1 MVNSTLWF
9 RIMWKIDMLILIK
22 SNSKTQYIH
31 VVQRNLNKLS
41 LYNLKRVTFILMT
54 NTTAFFEKNSMHVI
68 SNDKVTL
75 SISFSTVFIVLNTK
89 WVSFNYELFCQN
101 LIRVCS
107 FIICFQIFWFLWV
120 AKTLSPLLQTGWR
133 SSPLLKTLS
142 RSSPLLKNRS
152 RLAPLNQPV
161 LPMHFNGGL
170 TPADVPAIGCQ
181 LQEEVENPGLEEDV
195 LGVLHELGGALVVSD
210 GRVKQS
216 GAKHCGQVT
225 QRHLVLTF
233 MLTDSVK
240 NLEKQ
245 ALRKR

>member
-1 MVNSTLWF
+1 
-9 RIMWKIDMLILIK
+9 
-22 SNSKTQYIH
+22 
-31 VVQRNLNKLS
+31 
-41 LYNLKRVTFILMT
+41 
-54 NTTAFFEKNSMHVI
+54 MHVI
-68 SNDKVTL
+68 SNDKVTS
-75 SISFSTVFIVLNTK
+75 SIRFSTVFIVLNTK
-89 WVSFNYELFCQN
+89 WVSFIYERFSQN

-107 FIICFQIFWFLWV
+107 FIIRFQTFLRV
-120 AKTLSPLLQTGWR
+120 AETLSPLLQIQSR
-133 SSPLLKTLS
+133 SSPLLQTRS
-142 RSSPLLKNRS
+142 RSAPLLKNRS
-152 RLAPLNQPV
+152 RSAPLNQPV

-170 TPADVPAIGCQ
+170 APADVPAIGCQ
-181 LQEEVENPGLEEDV
+181 LQEEVENPCLEEDV